1 MNTRNKVWL
10 TLSTLLVFSMLLAA
24 CGGETVVET
33 VVVTQE
39 VMVEGT
45 PQVETIVV
53 TATPVPPT
61 EVPPTPEPQAAD
73 TVVLALQQE
82 PDTLHT
88 LIGSMMARTIV
99 ISPFLVG
106 CQSQDEKAEWVNLG
120 CDGDIPTID
129 NGGAVFVGEGADQH
143 MEITHTIRDG
153 WRWTDGTPVTPADA
167 IYYWQL
173 VMDPNMEVAARDTT
187 EKIFDIVAVDDKTF
201 TVQLMSENQSK
212 AACAGTLTGNVD
224 FAAFKAD
231 YEESGYCDQVGPV
244 VDSLYWNV
252 GTGWLPVHAIGDVP
266 AVDQKSIDWTQTP
279 GDGPYVIKEWKQGQ
293 EIVLEKSDQPFPLGD
308 AAIKTIIFRFFGETA
323 AVIAAL
329 QNGEIDAVTG
339 TGGLTVANAPD
350 LDKIEATGLYDVL
363 YEPGYQWEH
372 MDINTTKPPFDNPL
386 VRQAMYHAIDKQ
398 TIVDKLYFGKQATT
412 DLPVPDFSWAYTD
425 NYTKYPYDPEK
436 AKALLVEAGYNCD
449 ALPCTDAE
457 GKPLA
462 FTLMTTD
469 RADRQALAQVV
480 QQQLKAV
487 GFGVNL
493 QFLYGRG
500 LFATCSQGGLLYCRT
515 YDAAIYTWLTDDNAD
530 FQGLYGCNG
539 IPTEANNWSGQNYP
553 GFCDQ
558 KADELLKMSETD
570 PEISLSR
577 EKRKPLVEEFFQIW
591 TSAVPVIPFFSN
603 TRVYVVRTGFENWK
617 AGPTSTAPDG
627 WNAWE
632 WKLSK

>member
-1 MNTRNKVWL
+1 VY
-10 TLSTLLVFSMLLAA
+10 
-24 CGGETVVET
+24 
-33 VVVTQE
+33 
-39 VMVEGT
+39 
-45 PQVETIVV
+45 
-53 TATPVPPT
+53 
-61 EVPPTPEPQAAD
+61 
-73 TVVLALQQE
+73 
-82 PDTLHT
+82 
-88 LIGSMMARTIV
+88 
-99 ISPFLVG
+99 
-106 CQSQDEKAEWVNLG
+106 
-120 CDGDIPTID
+120 DI
-129 NGGAVFVGEGADQH
+129 E
-143 MEITHTIRDG
+143 M
-153 WRWTDGTPVTPADA
+153 
-167 IYYWQL
+167 
-173 VMDPNMEVAARDTT
+173 
-187 EKIFDIVAVDDKTF
+187 VDDNTYIVK
-201 TVQLMSENQSK
+201 LMSQAQVR
-212 AACAGTLTGNVD
+212 AAAAGTLEGNVN
-224 FAAFKAD
+224 FKAYQDD
-231 YEESGYCDQVGPV
+231 YVALGYAEWNGPV
-244 VDSLYWNV
+244 VDPVYWII
-252 GTGWLPVHAIGDVP
+252 GTNWLPAHILQDIPAADQAASEFARNPTGD
-266 AVDQKSIDWTQTP
+266 S
-279 GDGPYVIKEWKQGQ
+279 PYVVKEWRAGQ
-293 EIVLEKSDQPFPLGD
+293 EIILEKTDLAWPMPEPK
-308 AAIKTIIFRFFGETA
+308 IKTIIFRFFAETA

-350 LDKIEATGLYDVL
+350 LDKIEEAGLYDVL
-363 YEPGYQWEH
+363 YEPGFQWEH
-372 MDINTTKPPFDNPL
+372 IDINTTKPPFDNPL
-386 VRQAMYHAIDKQ
+386 VRQAMYHAIDRQ
-398 TIVDKLYFGKQATT
+398 SVVDKLYFGKQSTT
-412 DLPVPDFSWAYTD
+412 DLPIPPFAWAYSD
-425 NYTKYPYDPEK
+425 DYVKYPYDPEK

-449 ALPCTDAE
+449 ALPCVDAD
-457 GKPLA
+457 GKALE

-469 RADRQALAQVV
+469 RADRQALAQVI